1 MTVKLNVCM
10 NGNPTEEAV
19 VNEIISAYP
28 ELKGIAPE
36 SIKMKVNNS
45 LTYTDDYTRYS
56 TRRQTGILS
65 QLFLLMLSR
74 QCNPT

>member
-10 NGNPTEEAV
+10 NWNPTEEAV
-19 VNEIISAYP
+19 VNEIVSAYP

-45 LTYTDDYTRYS
+45 LTYTDDYTRYFNQEANWY
-56 TRRQTGILS
+56 TVTAVFTNVEQAV
-65 QLFLLMLSR
+65 
-74 QCNPT
+74 